1 MLKVLP
7 LLTFILFAQAAYAN
21 DFLRSG
27 KQVLICH
34 DETHFRVNWED
45 FELEGKSYSVRTRN
59 FLTSYF
65 PEIIRDGIDDS
76 YTITEKEVE
85 YIKGKA
91 RPMSSGRFSLGPTLT
106 YGSTKP
112 HRVSYHYIDKDLV
125 DSEIQKVCKK

>member
-1 MLKVLP
+1 MVKVLP

-65 PEIIRDGIDDS
+65 PEIIRDGVDDS

-91 RPMSSGRFSLGPTLT
+91 RPMSSGSFSLGPTLT

>member
-1 MLKVLP
+1 MLKVLTFS
-7 LLTFILFAQAAYAN
+7 TFILFAQAATAN

-34 DETHFRVNWED
+34 NETHFRVNWED
-45 FELEGKSYSVRTRN
+45 FEVEGKSYSVRTRN

-65 PEIIRDGIDDS
+65 PEIIRDGVEDS
-76 YTITEKEVE
+76 YKITEKEVE

-91 RPMSSGRFSLGPTLT
+91 RPINSGSFSLGPTLT

-125 DSEIQKVCKK
+125 EAEISKFCKK